1 MEESFSAEPE
11 SSCQPRNTTIKYEDV
26 YGGIPVNLG
35 INVAVWLVSF
45 VTVAAVFSCQ
55 QQESQGCVCGI
66 PVNLAINIAVSLG
79 VTVSQETQ
87 LLYMRIYTVAA
98 CKSCHKRCCMAG
110 KFSLVLTVSTQLSSM
125 RMYHIMVA
133 YQ

>member
-35 INVAVWLVSF
+35 INVAVWLVSL
-45 VTVAAVFSCQ
+45 VTAHVNTKNHKYQVHWHTSKSYHKDCRMAGKISLVA
-55 QQESQGCVCGI
+55 
-66 PVNLAINIAVSLG
+66 
-79 VTVSQETQ
+79 TVSQETQ
-87 LLYMRIYTVAA
+87 LSSMGMYTVA
-98 CKSCHKRCCMAG
+98 
-110 KFSLVLTVSTQLSSM
+110 
-125 RMYHIMVA
+125 

>member
-35 INVAVWLVSF
+35 INVAVWLVSL
-45 VTVAAVFSCQ
+45 VTVAAVY
-55 QQESQGCVCGI
+55 QES
-66 PVNLAINIAVSLG
+66 
-79 VTVSQETQ
+79 
-87 LLYMRIYTVAA
+87 
-98 CKSCHKRCCMAG
+98 
-110 KFSLVLTVSTQLSSM
+110 QLSSM
-125 RMYHIMVA
+125 RMYMVA

>member
-35 INVAVWLVSF
+35 INVAVWLVSL
-45 VTVAAVFSCQ
+45 VTVAAVY
-55 QQESQGCVCGI
+55 QE
-66 PVNLAINIAVSLG
+66 L
-79 VTVSQETQ
+79 
-87 LLYMRIYTVAA
+87 
-98 CKSCHKRCCMAG
+98 
-110 KFSLVLTVSTQLSSM
+110 QLSSM
-125 RMYHIMVA
+125 RLSTMA